1 MNRYVVI
8 AALAKAEKIIDLMD
22 KVILVDARTVST
34 DEAAK
39 AWACLGEVPP
49 AARTV

>member
-1 MNRYVVI
+1 MVI
-8 AALAKAEKIIDLMD
+8 AALSKAEKLIDLMD
-22 KVILVDARTVST
+22 KVTLVDARAVST

-49 AARTV
+49 AA